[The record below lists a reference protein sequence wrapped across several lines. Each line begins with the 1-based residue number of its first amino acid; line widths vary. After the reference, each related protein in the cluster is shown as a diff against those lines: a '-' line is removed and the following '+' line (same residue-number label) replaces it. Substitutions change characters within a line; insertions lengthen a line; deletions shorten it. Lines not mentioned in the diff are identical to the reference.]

1 MSYIQTIPY
10 DQASGELKSI
20 YDDLINKRGK
30 LASVHMIQSL
40 NPKSIIAHMDL
51 YMNVM
56 FGKSPLRRYQREM
69 LAVIVSNT
77 NHCGYCIDHH
87 GAALLHFWKDHDK
100 ISQLCRDYSQL
111 DLSEEDVA
119 LCNYAEKLSEPTA
132 TSNYESDIDALRH
145 SGLDDR
151 TILDATLVIAYFN
164 FVNRIVL
171 GLGVEVE
178 TDVGGYNYD

>member
-1 MSYIQTIPY
+1 MPYIETIAY

-20 YDDLINKRGK
+20 YDDLIKKRGK
-30 LASVHMIQSL
+30 LAGVHMIQSL

-69 LAVIVSNT
+69 LAVIVSKA

-87 GAALLHFWKDHDK
+87 AAALLHFWKDNDK
-100 ISQLCRDYSQL
+100 VRQLCLDYSQL
-111 DLSEEDVA
+111 ALPEKDAA
-119 LCNYAEKLSEPTA
+119 LCSYAEKLTKQA
-132 TSNYESDIDALRH
+132 AASNYESDIDALKRC
-145 SGLDDR
+145 GLDDR

-171 GLGVEVE
+171 GLGVEIEDV
-178 TDVGGYNYD
+178 VGGYNYD